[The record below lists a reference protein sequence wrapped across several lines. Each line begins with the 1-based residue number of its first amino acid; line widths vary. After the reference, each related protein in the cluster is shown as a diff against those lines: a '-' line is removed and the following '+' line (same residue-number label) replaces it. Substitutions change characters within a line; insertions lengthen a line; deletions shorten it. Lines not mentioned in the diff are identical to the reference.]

1 MKSMVPPPELT
12 ARAAIVPFPFQA
24 SGMTALLARLS
35 KAGKLMVQ
43 VFGDVAPPGYSVMEP
58 YPGVPIPT

>member
-1 MKSMVPPPELT
+1 
-12 ARAAIVPFPFQA
+12 VPFPFQA